1 MININDST
9 VAVETSAE
17 LKSILEGNNTI
28 THIYLANDITL
39 LQGITILGT
48 KTEVTIDGF
57 YPLDGT
63 GKIHT
68 YTDMNSA
75 SSGDA
80 IGVRTSSSIHVTV
93 QNLNVIGKNYYG
105 LIYVSETTA
114 HQDVVVTYK
123 NITYNGPQITY
134 HPSGL
139 SIYKDLTINIIDSTA
154 CVANEVA
161 EASKLQIGGET
172 NIVHNSVGNST
183 FWFRGSSPYLEIL
196 EDANVSITT
205 TRDIAYTGS
214 YLKFT
219 INANASLNI
228 KSKYGFFRDN
238 SHQASSILLDKSSNL
253 SIIQLQ
259 TNGSNATIS
268 CRGDFTIND
277 DAYLY
282 IEANYKNTAPLIL
295 FNTSSSVLNIN
306 NPKSII
312 LYNNSYTCLSFAN
325 TSAFNIKCG
334 KLDYWSTSP
343 TLVSTGVLEN
353 NPLYSWYKSNNENLD
368 ITATVTSSK
377 TTITANN
384 LTEAETQSLPNLNLL
399 SFQTA
404 KTLRLVEFGNLE
416 LRNAPSIIEFQK
428 PIINKNPL
436 MLGRKEKTIA
446 MFVVDS
452 RAISSDWYLYA
463 YIDKPLSTA
472 DDKHSLLD
480 SLIFVDESKNITTL
494 SRKPTLIYSGTGN
507 EGNTKTTNIT
517 WNETTG
523 ILFKVIDPLY
533 NGESYS
539 TLINWILTDE
549 LLDTNI

>member
-1 MININDST
+1 MIKIDDFT

-17 LKSILEGNNTI
+17 LKSVLEENNSI
-28 THIYLANDITL
+28 TLIYLANDITL
-39 LQGITILGT
+39 SQGITILGS

-80 IGVRTSSSIHVTV
+80 IGVRTSSSVKVTV

-105 LIYVSETTA
+105 LIFVSETTA
-114 HQDVVVTYK
+114 HQDVIITYK

-139 SIYKDLTINIIDSTA
+139 SIYENLTINIIDSTA

-161 EASKLQIGGET
+161 ETSKLQIGGKT
-172 NIVHNSVGNST
+172 NITHNSIGNST

-196 EDANVSITT
+196 EDADVSITT
-205 TRDIAYTGS
+205 TRDIVYTAS

-219 INANASLNI
+219 VNSNANLSI

-238 SHQASSILLDKSSNL
+238 SHQASSILLDKACNL
-253 SIIQLQ
+253 TIIQTQ
-259 TNGSNATIS
+259 TNGSNATLS
-268 CRGDFTIND
+268 CRGDFTVND
-277 DAYLY
+277 DASLY

-295 FNTSSSVLNIN
+295 FNTSSSALNIN

-312 LYNNSYTCLSFAN
+312 LYNSSYSCLSFAS
-325 TSAFNIKCG
+325 TSNFNINCG
-334 KLDYWSTSP
+334 KLDYWLTSP
-343 TLVSTGVLEN
+343 TLISTKVLEN
-353 NPLYSWYKSNNENLD
+353 NPLYSWYKSNDDNLA

-377 TTITANN
+377 TTITTNN
-384 LTEAETQSLPNLNLL
+384 LTDAEAQMLPSLSLL

-404 KTLRLVEFGNLE
+404 KTLRFVTFGNLE
-416 LRNAPSIIEFQK
+416 LRNAPAIIEFQK
-428 PIINKNPL
+428 PIINNNPL
-436 MLGRKEKTIA
+436 MLGRKEKIIT
-446 MFVVDS
+446 MSVVDS
-452 RAISSDWYLYA
+452 RAISSNWYLYA
-463 YIDKPLSTA
+463 YIDKPLSTS
-472 DDKHSLLD
+472 DEKHMLLD
-480 SLIFVDESKNITTL
+480 SLIFVDDSNNISTL
-494 SRKPTLIYSGTGN
+494 SSNPTLIYTETGN
-507 EGNTKTTNIT
+507 DGNTKTTDIT
-517 WNETTG
+517 WNEKNG

-539 TLINWILTDE
+539 TLIKWILTAE
-549 LLDTNI
+549 KLDTNS